1 MRNMEKPLNKR
12 KIQAKQYDKI
22 LKENIEA
29 VIPSL
34 MEKVLGLSSV
44 ETIIIKEKIQHTKER
59 EADALRIITDN
70 QDNKFI
76 LHLEFQVSDE
86 AMINRM
92 GEYYFMLKRDY
103 NLPIKQFVIFLGSE
117 PPKMKSSMN
126 EDGNY
131 FEFQLISISQQDYHK
146 FLKSNRPEE
155 IIFGILSNFGQE
167 DQEKA
172 ILEILTKIE
181 ETSTDTTAFKRYF
194 QQLRILAQLR
204 NLAPLIDKVMDSI
217 ANIVKNEN
225 DILYIIGKKETEVKW
240 ITNLLKDSDLSVKK
254 IASLAGVSVSV
265 VETIKQKL
273 NAKK

>member
-1 MRNMEKPLNKR
+1 MKNMEKPQNKR
-12 KIQAKQYDKI
+12 KTQANQYDKI

-29 VIPSL
+29 VIPAL
-34 MEKVLGLSSV
+34 MEKVLGLSTV

-70 QDNKFI
+70 QGSKFI
-76 LHLEFQVSDE
+76 LHLEFQVADE

-117 PPKMKSSMN
+117 PPKMKSSMD
-126 EDGNY
+126 EDGNH

-225 DILYIIGKKETEVKW
+225 DIMYIIGKKETEVKW
-240 ITNLLKDSDLSVKK
+240 ITNLLKDSDLSTKK
-254 IASLAGVSVSV
+254 IASLAGVSLSV

-273 NAKK
+273 ISEK